1 MKPAAGN
8 WRKKQNLT
16 EIPEENFTYLANS
29 HPHIALLEPI
39 ALFRLLFNDE
49 IRDLIATETKRY
61 ASHQNELFYLQQH
74 EIDTF
79 IGIILLTGYNSRP
92 RQRLFW
98 SRDDDVAIP
107 LISRSMS
114 RKRFEDIKNFI
125 HFTDNDNLTP
135 GDKLAKI

>member
-8 WRKKQNLT
+8 WRKKQNLE

-29 HPHIALLEPI
+29 HPHIALLEPK
-39 ALFRLLFNDE
+39 ALFRLFFNDE

-79 IGIILLTGYNSRP
+79 IGIIFVD
-92 RQRLFW
+92 RL
-98 SRDDDVAIP
+98 
-107 LISRSMS
+107 
-114 RKRFEDIKNFI
+114 
-125 HFTDNDNLTP
+125 
-135 GDKLAKI
+135 